1 MGQIRGFCVAC
12 VVVLCAATSGHLAAQ
27 TDQNVR
33 WCHGE
38 DNATSEQKI
47 AGCTTVIKQ
56 DGNNEARA
64 YAYNTRGGQ
73 FYYKGLHKRAIRD
86 YDQAIRLKP
95 NYAHAINNRCWARA
109 VVGRLNDALKDCNKA
124 VELQPHV
131 GNTFE
136 NRAMIYLRLGQLKLA
151 IADYDHALKLDPESA
166 DDLYG
171 RGIARLKSGDK
182 DGGKADI
189 KAGKL
194 KKPSVVEEFVRY
206 GIRAP

>member
-1 MGQIRGFCVAC
+1 MGQIRIFYAVCIAVGVAIS
-12 VVVLCAATSGHLAAQ
+12 APSIAQ
-27 TDQNVR
+27 TDQDTR

-47 AGCTTVIKQ
+47 AGCTAVIKQ
-56 DGNNEARA
+56 SGNHEARA
-64 YAYNTRGGQ
+64 YAYNARGGQ
-73 FYYKGLHKRAIRD
+73 YYYKGLHKRAIRD
-86 YDQAIRLKP
+86 YDQAIRLRP

-109 VVGRLNDALKDCNKA
+109 IVGRLNDALNDCNKA
-124 VELQPHV
+124 VELQPQI

-136 NRAMIYLRLGQLKLA
+136 NRAMIYLRLGQLRLA
-151 IADYDHALKLDPESA
+151 IADYDRALKLDPESA

-171 RGIARLKSGDK
+171 RGIAKLKSGDK
-182 DGGKADI
+182 EGGKADI
-189 KAGKL
+189 KAGKI